1 MDTEY
6 HFQSPNSKR
15 NSPPPT
21 SLTANSKAVTPGEG
35 EEQALDLAWVFS
47 AVRRRL
53 IVMLGVAVA
62 ISAAAGSAVV
72 WNNKQIPKEYQGSFR
87 VLVEPVT
94 AEGRIARLFLQ
105 AQSVNE
111 GVGDI
116 SRIGAAVEDS
126 SLLDYQTQIR
136 LLKSPEIL
144 APVIDQLKAKVKD
157 PDSISYSSLVNRLSI
172 SRVMYE
178 RDGKQAGT
186 KLLNFTYQDE
196 EPQKIKLVLN
206 TLADYVLDYSRKERL
221 SQIQKA
227 ISFIDS
233 QLPELRQRVD
243 KLQAQLQKLRQ
254 ESNLSL
260 PEITSRSQADQSNV
274 LAIRLLDVQTQ
285 LAETRA
291 YYNNLQQQLD
301 RGDTTWLVQ
310 VNPKAYESIIG
321 QLNAINNQLSI
332 NSAIFYDDSAPIQ
345 SLREQQKSLNQS
357 LQQQAQAA
365 LENIAGQIRQL
376 EARER
381 QLSESQDV
389 LNQQIEQFPSVLRQY
404 TDLQRE
410 LEVATDSLKLFLEK
424 RETMQLGAAQQQVNW
439 TLVAKPDLIK
449 DEEGRLISVTI
460 SQTSRQLA
468 IVVVLS
474 LLLGIGVGFLVEVL
488 NTVFH
493 TPEEARFAT
502 KLPLLGVIP
511 YAKTLDKVNVPPT
524 SEPLTTAPSSTGG
537 LNLVLGNVNT
547 SSRTDTTKPVKEAF
561 RYLYTNIRLLNP
573 QNPIRSFAIGSAS
586 IGDGKSTVAV
596 HLAQTAA
603 AIGQRV
609 LLVDADLRCP
619 KIHTKLG
626 LPNVRGLSDA
636 IATDMGLN
644 DVIQRAHS
652 VWSEEIPGQDNLFV
666 LTAGSLPPDPIKLL
680 SSNKMLYLMEQ
691 FQAFFDLVI
700 YDTPPLVGLADANII
715 GAHTDG
721 MVLVVSMEK
730 TDRSVLIKAMEGL
743 KISGASV
750 LGLVANGAKG
760 STPSPYAKVR

>member
-6 HFQSPNSKR
+6 HFKASPSKGK
-15 NSPPPT
+15 NPPPA
-21 SLTANSKAVTPGEG
+21 SITPHNTGISSEEG
-35 EEQALDLAWVFS
+35 EQQTLDLAWVFS

-53 IVMLGVAVA
+53 LVMMGVTIAL
-62 ISAAAGSAVV
+62 SAAAGSVV
-72 WNNKQIPKEYQGSFR
+72 VLNNKQIIKEYQGSFR
-87 VLVEPVT
+87 VLVEPVS

-116 SRIGAAVEDS
+116 SKIGSSVEES

-144 APVIDQLKAKVKD
+144 APVLQQIKAKY
-157 PDSISYSSLVNRLSI
+157 PEISHTSLVTRLDI
-172 SRVMYE
+172 NRVMYE

-186 KLLNFTYQDE
+186 KLLNFVYQD
-196 EPQKIKLVLN
+196 PDPKKIQFILD
-206 TLADYVLDYSRKERL
+206 TLSVYYLDYSRQERL
-221 SQIQKA
+221 GQIQQA

-243 KLQAQLQKLRQ
+243 KLQAQLQTLRQ
-254 ESNLSL
+254 QSSLSL
-260 PEITSRSQADQSNV
+260 PEITSRSQADQASI
-274 LAIRLLDVQTQ
+274 LAVRLLDVQTQ
-285 LAETRA
+285 LADTRA
-291 YYNNLQQQLD
+291 YYNNLKQQLD
-301 RGDTTWLVQ
+301 KGDTSWLAL
-310 VNPKAYESIIG
+310 VNPKGYETLISQLATIDNQISI
-321 QLNAINNQLSI
+321 S
-332 NSAIFYDDSAPIQ
+332 SAIFFENTTPML
-345 SLREQQKSLNQS
+345 SLRDQQANIKRS
-357 LQQQAQAA
+357 LQQQAEAA
-365 LENIAGQIRQL
+365 LENLAGQVNQL

-381 QLSESQDV
+381 QLSQSQDV
-389 LNQQIEQFPSVLRQY
+389 LNQQIERFPSVLRQY
-404 TDLQRE
+404 ADLQRE

-424 RETMQLGAAQQQVNW
+424 RETLQLGAAQQQVNW
-439 TLVAKPDLIK
+439 KLVAKPDLIK
-449 DEEGRLISVTI
+449 DEDGQPLSVTVT
-460 SQTSRQLA
+460 QTSRQLI
-468 IVVVLS
+468 IVIVLS

-502 KLPLLGVIP
+502 KLPLLGIIP
-511 YAKTLDKVNVPPT
+511 HDKTLEKANVSQA
-524 SEPLTTAPSSTGG
+524 SEPVMAVPTSTGG

-547 SSRTDTTKPVKEAF
+547 STPRTDSARPVIEAF

-644 DVIQRAHS
+644 DVIQRAGS
-652 VWSEEIPGQDNLFV
+652 VWTEEMAGQENLFV

-715 GAHTDG
+715 AAHSDG
-721 MVLVVSMEK
+721 MVLVVSMDK

-750 LGLVANGAKG
+750 LGLVANGVKG
-760 STPSPYAKVR
+760 TTPSPYTKVR